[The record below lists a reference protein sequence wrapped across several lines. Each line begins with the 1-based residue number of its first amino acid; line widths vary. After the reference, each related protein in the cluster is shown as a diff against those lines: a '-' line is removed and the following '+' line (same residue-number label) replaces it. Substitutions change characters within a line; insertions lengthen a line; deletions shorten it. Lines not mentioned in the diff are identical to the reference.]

1 MRYRNIREASG
12 FYKDVELHQQ
22 EFWQCY
28 RNKCWPLYP
37 HATEETRR
45 RSAYTF
51 GETNSPYGLLI
62 ALRAGKLEFLVESG
76 KFLMK
81 PGKILVIPPGSR
93 YRFQSPAGNLYHKCV
108 LMIKGVNLF
117 SILETLDLHHPVC
130 LESRE
135 TTALFLEKFDR
146 MKNILAE
153 NNPESQLLLM
163 GEVYVLLST
172 ISLRT
177 RKTSE
182 GHGWLHIIRER
193 LENNLGEPVQ
203 IGALAREFHLNP
215 SVMSRAFKKK
225 FGYTPKEFQ
234 VICRIA
240 QAKYLL
246 SRSDLSLKEIAYQLG
261 YCNEF
266 YFSAEFL
273 RFTGRRPRAWSRRGD
288 PAPELPISEQ
298 P

>member
-146 MKNILAE
+146 MKNSRTA
-153 NNPESQLLLM
+153 
-163 GEVYVLLST
+163 GEQPRGTRSNRSARPG
-172 ISLRT
+172 IPSESLRHEP
-177 RKTSE
+177 RVQEEIRVHAQGVSGNLPHCSGEISVIPERSFSE
-182 GHGWLHIIRER
+182 GDRLSAGILQRVLFFRGVSAFHRSTSPR
-193 LENNLGEPVQ
+193 LEPPGRSGS
-203 IGALAREFHLNP
+203 GALHLRTVVTLP
-215 SVMSRAFKKK
+215 
-225 FGYTPKEFQ
+225 
-234 VICRIA
+234 
-240 QAKYLL
+240 L
-246 SRSDLSLKEIAYQLG
+246 S
-261 YCNEF
+261 
-266 YFSAEFL
+266 SAEPFL
-273 RFTGRRPRAWSRRGD
+273 WKTRRD
-288 PAPELPISEQ
+288 
-298 P
+298 